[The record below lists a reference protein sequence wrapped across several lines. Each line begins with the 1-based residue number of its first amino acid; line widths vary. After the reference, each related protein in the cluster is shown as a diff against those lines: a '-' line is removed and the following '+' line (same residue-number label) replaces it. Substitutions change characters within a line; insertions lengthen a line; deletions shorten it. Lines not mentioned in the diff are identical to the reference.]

1 MPVVAVVG
9 AGRCD
14 SQIAA
19 IAEEVG
25 YKLAQRGIT
34 IICGGLGG
42 VMEAVCRGAKAAEGL
57 TIAILPGTDPVAA
70 NPWVDVAITTG
81 MGEARNVIIV
91 RSAQVLIAVDGEY
104 GTLSEIAF
112 ALKLGI
118 PVIGLNT
125 WRLAQQDQFIDAIL
139 EVQTPLQAVEA
150 ALRQLQSSS

>member
-1 MPVVAVVG
+1 MPVVALVG

-14 SQIAA
+14 LQVAA
-19 IAEEVG
+19 IAEAVG
-25 YKLAQRGIT
+25 YELAQRGIT

-42 VMEAVCRGAKAAEGL
+42 VMEAACRGAKAARGL
-57 TIAILPGTDPVAA
+57 TIGILPGTDPAAA
-70 NPWVDVAITTG
+70 NPWVDVAIATG

-112 ALKLGI
+112 ALKLGV

-125 WRLAQQDQFIDAIL
+125 WQLAQQGQVVNTIL
-139 EVQTPLQAVEA
+139 EVQTPLQAVEE
-150 ALRQLQSSS
+150 ALRQLKSSG